1 MIPERRQWLV
11 VAAAG
16 VAFGAVAGI
25 AVASSLAL
33 PAPSSSVRALGLC
46 VGSTVLG
53 LAVLATMVQRQR
65 RPAVTPGTLWRAV
78 AAFGGIWLVLASI
91 DLAWAASTAFD
102 VPAAELEVGRFGE
115 YIVTT
120 TGRVDAAAWSCVAA
134 STLIAVVA
142 YRRSASWSTLP
153 VLLAA
158 ALALIARPVTG
169 HMAQQPLGSLFNA
182 VHVLAAAVWFG
193 VLVALAVTVRGRG
206 AWAELLPRYSHLS
219 LRCVAALVVTGVVDA
234 AVRLG
239 SISALLDTG
248 YGRIVLAKAIVLGS
262 LLVLAWNWRRNWVP
276 AAAAHRTPEEESLRN
291 AILEVCAISVALG
304 LAAGL
309 ATTG

>member
-16 VAFGAVAGI
+16 VAFGTVGGI
-25 AVASSLAL
+25 AVAGSLAL
-33 PAPSSSVRALGLC
+33 PAPSSSVRAIGLC

-53 LAVLATMVQRQR
+53 LAVLAVMVQRQR
-65 RPAVTPGTLWRAV
+65 RPAVSSETLWRTI
-78 AAFGGIWLVLASI
+78 AALGGVWLALTSI
-91 DLAWAASTAFD
+91 DLAWAASTAAD
-102 VPAAELEVGRFGE
+102 VPATDLDVGRFGQF
-115 YIVTT
+115 VGTT
-120 TGRVDAAAWSCVAA
+120 TGRVDAAAWVCIAAIVVVAA
-134 STLIAVVA
+134 VA
-142 YRRSASWSTLP
+142 YRRSASWSILP
-153 VLLAA
+153 VLVAA

-206 AWAELLPRYSHLS
+206 AWAELLPRYSQLA
-219 LRCVAALVVTGVVDA
+219 LRCVVALVITGVVDA

-239 SISALLDTG
+239 SASALLGTG
-248 YGRIVLAKAIVLGS
+248 YGRVVLAKAIVLCA
-262 LLVLAWNWRRNWVP
+262 LLGLAWNWQRNWLP
-276 AAAAHRTPEEESLRN
+276 AASAHRLPEEESLRN
-291 AILEVCAISVALG
+291 AVLEVCAMSVALG